1 MLHRPEMPDPCQRE
15 VVNSYAIGIVDVGV
29 CAVEF
34 VNRARN
40 QNARRIAALDHYVEG
55 WAEADVDKIFDATA
69 PSYQFTDPLVGSFSG
84 RLLHEY
90 FDTLQCRFSRAGT
103 ITGPLERRS
112 NGRDLRFWRE
122 APLIGP
128 TGVAE
133 VEIGE
138 RGAIAERVAYDGNLA
153 SNTLRRT
160 CTHRSD
166 MNSNFSRI
174 GGVSNNN

>member
-1 MLHRPEMPDPCQRE
+1 MQE
-15 VVNSYAIGIVDVGV
+15 
-29 CAVEF
+29 
-34 VNRARN
+34 
-40 QNARRIAALDHYVEG
+40 
-55 WAEADVDKIFDATA
+55 
-69 PSYQFTDPLVGSFSG
+69 
-84 RLLHEY
+84 RLRL
-90 FDTLQCRFSRAGT
+90 G
-103 ITGPLERRS
+103 RS

-138 RGAIAERVAYDGNLA
+138 RGVIAERVAYDGNLA